1 MELPEFWRDLT
12 ENEVFSNVYF
22 LAIALILAFGTLQ
35 TTGTA
40 LNTDQP
46 VVSVV
51 SCSMYPGPGEEGLY
65 KGDILFVKGTAFEKI
80 SEGDTIVYNVP
91 DRVDFSI
98 AGQDYSLVRNDSNP
112 RPSVDTP
119 VGEVGLLKAGRVS
132 EDMDRASIRVDGEKK
147 AVDEDQS
154 YSFNGINV
162 DIERIDTMP
171 IPVVHRVVK
180 KHETDLETKGI
191 NNPSQLEFEQ
201 DVRPEQVHGK
211 VFFKIPRVGILKIL
225 AMDFVGFNGDRPF
238 IFDRYRPCEVEA

>member
-1 MELPEFWRDLT
+1 MELPDFWRDIKERKAFRDT
-12 ENEVFSNVYF
+12 YF

-40 LNTDQP
+40 LNTEQP

-51 SCSMYPGPGEEGLY
+51 SCSMYPGPGEEGLH
-65 KGDILFVKGTAFEKI
+65 KGDILIVKGTSFEQI
-80 SEGDTIVYNVP
+80 DEGDTIVYNVP

-98 AGQDYSLVRNDSNP
+98 AGQDYSLVRNESDT

-119 VGEVGLLKAGRVS
+119 VGKVSLVKAQRVSDNVDRAQLEVGGDTEVVT
-132 EDMDRASIRVDGEKK
+132 ENNGYVFE
-147 AVDEDQS
+147 
-154 YSFNGINV
+154 GINV
-162 DIERIDTMP
+162 DVTRIDSMP

-180 KHETDLETKGI
+180 KHSSTLETKGI

-201 DVRPEQVHGK
+201 DVRPEQIHGR
-211 VFFKIPRVGILKIL
+211 VSGVIPRVGLLKIL

-238 IFDRYRPCEVEA
+238 VFDRYEPCKVEA